1 MTCICDTIQRSSVSK
16 LNKNGKRKSHMS
28 KEFYLM
34 VRGEVPATYCQRH
47 DLQHVFPSKQM
58 LPLPI
63 HEKTSP
69 SFIKLHLVR
78 CLVRTMKRSHLEKV
92 TFLVRLQCVSRHKM
106 TFKLFQKLWS
116 CWKIAFCHIGL
127 LILVGYGIPRLTL
140 LPLQLE
146 SYFQPFNDVNLIEES
161 FPYTDPYNQSLK
173 ALRENTTTI
182 LMSHWRKISPSLIL

>member
-1 MTCICDTIQRSSVSK
+1 M
-16 LNKNGKRKSHMS
+16 G
-28 KEFYLM
+28 EFSQL
-34 VRGEVPATYCQRH
+34 R
-47 DLQHVFPSKQM
+47 
-58 LPLPI
+58 LPLPQLDSSLCWDETEPVSI
-63 HEKTSP
+63 WPVYVTPYRGLVCPNWIKMEREKAIWVENLTWWSVEKFQRHTASAMTSSMCSHPNRCFPYQSMSKTNP

-92 TFLVRLQCVSRHKM
+92 TFLVRLQCVSCHKM

-161 FPYTDPYNQSLK
+161 FPYTDP
-173 ALRENTTTI
+173 
-182 LMSHWRKISPSLIL
+182 